1 MQSNYEILIVDNVN
15 ENIEVAEGILRSD
28 DYTFTKALSSKE
40 AMSVLKSKRFDL
52 MILDV
57 EMADIDGLHLCKIV
71 KNSPAIADTPMIFVT
86 SKVDIKS
93 IEQAFKLGAVDYVT
107 KPFHPIELQSRVA
120 SHLELY
126 RHKKELKKINKILHS
141 EMDAEKNKHIT
152 DLELAQKEIM
162 YILTQI
168 VHAEGEEITY
178 HLRRVA
184 IIAKKLAMLEGTL
197 SDKEVDS
204 VYLAAPLYDI
214 GKILINS
221 ELLHKTDEL
230 SDEELNEIKQ
240 YPEHANNILK
250 KSKSDLLSV
259 VRIIAHQH
267 HEKFD
272 GTGYPQGISGENIHI
287 FARIIAIADVL
298 DSTTHD
304 RAYGEAWPFEQA
316 AKYIIDRRGSEFDPR
331 LVTVFSDNL
340 EIFKE
345 IIEDEEYY

>member
-126 RHKKELKKINKILHS
+126 RHKKELKKINKILHT
-141 EMDAEKNKHIT
+141 EMDAEKKQTHYRFGT
-152 DLELAQKEIM
+152 GSKRD
-162 YILTQI
+162 Y
-168 VHAEGEEITY
+168 VH
-178 HLRRVA
+178 LNSNRSRRRRRDNV
-184 IIAKKLAMLEGTL
+184 
-197 SDKEVDS
+197 S
-204 VYLAAPLYDI
+204 P
-214 GKILINS
+214 
-221 ELLHKTDEL
+221 
-230 SDEELNEIKQ
+230 
-240 YPEHANNILK
+240 K
-250 KSKSDLLSV
+250 KSGNH
-259 VRIIAHQH
+259 R
-267 HEKFD
+267 
-272 GTGYPQGISGENIHI
+272 
-287 FARIIAIADVL
+287 
-298 DSTTHD
+298 
-304 RAYGEAWPFEQA
+304 
-316 AKYIIDRRGSEFDPR
+316 
-331 LVTVFSDNL
+331 
-340 EIFKE
+340 
-345 IIEDEEYY
+345 